1 MIRFM
6 TSRPSSR
13 TIGKPPV
20 RLRQF
25 LPTLAMVLVMVGLT
39 YQSLQGNRGVR
50 GWQDLQRQRAA
61 KQHELTALQQANDDL
76 HQQIARLNGD
86 TLDHDFLD
94 ERARKVLGLVGP
106 NEVVVFNQHLRRN

>member
-20 RLRQF
+20 RLRQL
-25 LPTLAMVLVMVGLT
+25 LPTAAMMLVIIGLT
-39 YQSLQGNRGVR
+39 YQSLQGNRGVS

-76 HQQIARLNGD
+76 QQQIARLSGD
-86 TLDHDFLD
+86 TLDYDFLD

-106 NEVVVFNQHLRRN
+106 DEVVVFNQHLRRN